1 MAPLL
6 STPEGNRASVD
17 MGWRDTNTRQVI
29 KNSVTNQPGMQ
40 IWDSINDAMCAE
52 QKVVFKNVDDH
63 VGQGGL
69 KAMGDSM
76 DRYYLLSIFSYFT
89 GAMCWS

>member
-1 MAPLL
+1 
-6 STPEGNRASVD
+6 
-17 MGWRDTNTRQVI
+17 
-29 KNSVTNQPGMQ
+29 MQ
-40 IWDSINDAMCAE
+40 DRDSINDAMCAE

-63 VGQGGL
+63 VRKGGL

>member
-1 MAPLL
+1 
-6 STPEGNRASVD
+6 
-17 MGWRDTNTRQVI
+17 
-29 KNSVTNQPGMQ
+29 MQ
-40 IWDSINDAMCAE
+40 DWDSINDAMCAE

-76 DRYYLLSIFSYFT
+76 DRYYLLSIFFSQ
-89 GAMCWS
+89 

>member
-1 MAPLL
+1 
-6 STPEGNRASVD
+6 
-17 MGWRDTNTRQVI
+17 
-29 KNSVTNQPGMQ
+29 MQ
-40 IWDSINDAMCAE
+40 DWDSINDAMCAE